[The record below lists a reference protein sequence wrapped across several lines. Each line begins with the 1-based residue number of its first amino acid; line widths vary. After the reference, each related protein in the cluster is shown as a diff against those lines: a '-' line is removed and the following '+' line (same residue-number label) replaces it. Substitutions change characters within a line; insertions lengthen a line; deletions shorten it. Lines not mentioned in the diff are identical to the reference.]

1 MLLKRELPLGLA
13 TGTGMGVV
21 SVCVCVCGSG
31 GVDSVGLFLPCLN
44 TRFCSRVSGQRRRDE
59 NAQMVAKALFWITW
73 ERILSLVRRNHVLDA

>member
-1 MLLKRELPLGLA
+1 MLLKRELPLGRA

-21 SVCVCVCGSG
+21 CVCVWEGG

-59 NAQMVAKALFWITW
+59 NAQMVTKALFWITW
-73 ERILSLVRRNHVLDA
+73 DRILSLVRRNHVLDA